1 MLSRR
6 SVRIKVMQLLFALTR
21 DEQLTSRDLKN
32 RYREGVSS
40 SYELLL
46 FTLSAFVSITKV
58 SQEDEKNRKSKHL
71 PTEEDKS
78 FSDKLYTN
86 EVVQAL
92 VNNKLLSKTAEK
104 KNFDQLISDDFSRKV
119 YFDFAKSDSY
129 KAYVSSESDL
139 NQTREVLLELFRLCR
154 KDDFFNETME
164 DHYPSWVDDKSLVV
178 GSIKKI
184 IKAFPEAPA
193 NYFDTLVPDAET
205 VDEFGAALLSDC
217 LEKDDE
223 LKSLI
228 EPVINN
234 WDTDRIAIV
243 DMILMKMAVTE
254 MLGFPTI
261 PTKVTLNEYV
271 EVAKM
276 YSTAKSKDFI
286 NGVLDK
292 IMKNLDELGKIQKTG
307 RGTVD

>member
-1 MLSRR
+1 
-6 SVRIKVMQLLFALTR
+6 MQLLFALSR

-58 SQEDEKNRKSKHL
+58 SQEDKKNRKSKHL
-71 PTEEDKS
+71 PTEEDKL

-92 VNNKLLSKTAEK
+92 VNTKVLSKTAEK
-104 KNFDQLISDDFSRKV
+104 KNFDQLISVDFAKKV
-119 YFDFAKSDSY
+119 YFDFAKSEAY
-129 KAYVSSESDL
+129 KAYASADSDL
-139 NQTREVLLELFRLCR
+139 AQTREVLLELFRLCR

-193 NYFDTLVPDAET
+193 NYFNTLVPDSET
-205 VDEFGAALLSDC
+205 VDEFGATLLSDC
-217 LEKDDE
+217 LKKDKE

-234 WDTDRIAIV
+234 WDTDRIAVV

-271 EVAKM
+271 EIAKM
-276 YSTAKSKDFI
+276 S
-286 NGVLDK
+286 
-292 IMKNLDELGKIQKTG
+292 
-307 RGTVD
+307 

>member
-1 MLSRR
+1 
-6 SVRIKVMQLLFALTR
+6 MQLLFALTR

-58 SQEDEKNRKSKHL
+58 SQDDEKNRKSKHL

-78 FSDKLYTN
+78 FSDKLYSN
-86 EVVQAL
+86 EVIQAL
-92 VNNKLLSKTAEK
+92 CNNKVLTKTAEK
-104 KNFDQLISDDFSRKV
+104 KNFDQLITSDFSKKV
-119 YFDFAKSDSY
+119 YSDFAKSDSY
-129 KAYVSSESDL
+129 KKYVAEDCDL

-178 GSIKKI
+178 GSIKKV
-184 IKAFPEAPA
+184 IKAFPDAPA
-193 NYFDTLVPDAET
+193 DYFKGLVPDAET
-205 VDEFGAALLSDC
+205 VDEFGMSLLTDC
-217 LEKDDE
+217 LEKDAE
-223 LKSLI
+223 LSAII

-254 MLGFPTI
+254 MLDFPTI

-292 IMKNLDELGKIQKTG
+292 IMKNLEESGKIKKTG
-307 RGTVD
+307 RGTLD